1 MDYRG
6 GQYQQQ
12 QQRDFHLSRS
22 FFMRKRFSNNDNT
35 LIFHKRFLYPLVI
48 SREKCLSYLKI
59 KGFKTWKTP
68 FLDTLLDPTKLSND
82 DYSLKIS
89 IGNNETTVFI
99 PPLIFLSEYIGD
111 IIIFIKKYINESLG
125 AGYDHENFLNFFH
138 VNGLIFFK
146 IINTEITITFGDA
159 LCKIFNFKNNF
170 KYTKDT
176 SESIFFYK
184 NNFKNFKGDHVGIS
198 VNFAFSNNLS
208 DSEMIG
214 ILSTQNIEFSSL
226 YDKCIIDRPEKLSI
240 RSDSIIEI
248 EIKFINLQ
256 TGTVYRSIYEN
267 ENEEIFVSMNFSDI

>member
-6 GQYQQQ
+6 GQHQQQ

-125 AGYDHENFLNFFH
+125 VCSGVIASNIMQACEALAEIRTPIWSCLLFSTG
-138 VNGLIFFK
+138 VSSVARGLVVVASDLVTSSGSSWISMSSSGMLGAFMPVV
-146 IINTEITITFGDA
+146 GVV
-159 LCKIFNFKNNF
+159 
-170 KYTKDT
+170 KD
-176 SESIFFYK
+176 
-184 NNFKNFKGDHVGIS
+184 
-198 VNFAFSNNLS
+198 
-208 DSEMIG
+208 
-214 ILSTQNIEFSSL
+214 
-226 YDKCIIDRPEKLSI
+226 
-240 RSDSIIEI
+240 
-248 EIKFINLQ
+248 
-256 TGTVYRSIYEN
+256 
-267 ENEEIFVSMNFSDI
+267 